1 MVSIDESLRLYSR
14 GVGMDLDPIDQPVHL
29 IIAHAL
35 FKIANTV
42 NPKKRSSLREATAAQ
57 KIILDR
63 MVGKRLPG
71 SNPAAQGGIAVSFVD
86 LTKAV
91 IGGETDAGD
100 GEDTQVP

>member
-1 MVSIDESLRLYSR
+1 MTYSLFIDDERF
-14 GVGMDLDPIDQPVHL
+14 PIGHDWT
-29 IIAHAL
+29 IA
-35 FKIANTV
+35 
-42 NPKKRSSLREATAAQ
+42 RSTEAAQ

-86 LTKAV
+86 LTKAA